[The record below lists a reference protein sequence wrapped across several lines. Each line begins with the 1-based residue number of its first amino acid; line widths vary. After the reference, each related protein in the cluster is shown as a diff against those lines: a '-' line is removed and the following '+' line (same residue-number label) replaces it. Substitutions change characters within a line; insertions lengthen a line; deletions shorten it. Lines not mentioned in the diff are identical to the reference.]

1 MKGKVMSEIA
11 AEQTVPKGAI
21 LGAFALIAFA
31 LVSVSLAR
39 LTGIGTVHFEHA
51 SPIQST
57 SLRFEDRPD
66 GSIAVIAPRSGEVL
80 GVIEPGTD
88 GFIRTVLRSLAFD
101 RQRHHIGSGP
111 AFTLNKWSDRHATLD
126 DPSTGRSV
134 DLVAFGR
141 TNMQAFSNLMTMAG
155 GTP

>member
-1 MKGKVMSEIA
+1 MSEIA
-11 AEQTVPKGAI
+11 ADQEIPKGAI
-21 LGAFALIAFA
+21 LGAFALIVFA
-31 LVSVSLAR
+31 IVSVSVGR
-39 LTGIGTVHFEHA
+39 FTGIGTVHFDHA
-51 SPIQST
+51 SPVQST

-66 GSIAVIAPRSGEVL
+66 GGIAVIAPNSGAVL
-80 GVIEPGTD
+80 GIIEPGSD

-134 DLVAFGR
+134 DLVALGK
-141 TNMQAFSNLMTMAG
+141 TKMQAVSNLMIMAG
-155 GTP
+155 GKA

>member
-1 MKGKVMSEIA
+1 MGEIA
-11 AEQTVPKGAI
+11 ADQNVPKGAI

-31 LVSVSLAR
+31 LVSVSAAR
-39 LTGIGTVHFEHA
+39 LTGMGTVHFDHA
-51 SPIQST
+51 NPVRST

-66 GSIAVIAPRSGEVL
+66 GGIAVIAPGSGVVL
-80 GVIEPGTD
+80 GVIEPGID

-111 AFTLNKWSDRHATLD
+111 AFTLNEWSDRHATLD

-134 DLVAFGR
+134 DLVAFGK
-141 TNMQAFSNLMTMAG
+141 TNMQAFSNLMIMVG
-155 GTP
+155 GKP

>member
-1 MKGKVMSEIA
+1 MSEIA
-11 AEQTVPKGAI
+11 ADQAVPKGAI
-21 LGAFALIAFA
+21 LGAFALIVFA
-31 LVSVSLAR
+31 LVTVSVAR
-39 LTGIGTVHFEHA
+39 LTGIGTVHFDHA
-51 SPIQST
+51 SPVQST

-66 GSIAVIAPRSGEVL
+66 GGIAVIAPSSGVVL

-111 AFTLNKWSDRHATLD
+111 AFILNKWSDRHATLD

-134 DLVAFGR
+134 DLVAFGS
-141 TNMQAFSNLMTMAG
+141 TNAQAFSNLMTMAG
-155 GTP
+155 GKP

>member
-1 MKGKVMSEIA
+1 MSDIA
-11 AEQTVPKGAI
+11 ADQNVPKGAI

-31 LVSVSLAR
+31 LVSVSVAR
-39 LTGIGTVHFEHA
+39 LTGLGTVHSDHA
-51 SPIQST
+51 MPVQAM

-66 GSIAVIAPRSGEVL
+66 GGIAVIAPDSGAVL

-101 RQRHHIGSGP
+101 RQRHHIGAGP
-111 AFTLNKWSDRHATLD
+111 AFALTNWSDRHATLD

-134 DLVAFGR
+134 DLVAFGK
-141 TNMQAFSNLMTMAG
+141 TNMQAFSNLMIMAG
-155 GTP
+155 GKP